1 MEFRCAIKQ
10 TCNASCVDLPLA
22 LRVML
27 HMHLDLQA
35 TEVKQ
40 QTLLCRQDTY
50 AHQKTRTKRTNYYS
64 AGYETTS
71 MALTY
76 ALYELSRSPV
86 MQQRLVDEVD
96 RFGREKEPAFAD
108 LAQFP
113 FADAVLK
120 EGMRL
125 HPPVTPLI
133 GLVG

>member
-1 MEFRCAIKQ
+1 MQVC
-10 TCNASCVDLPLA
+10 
-22 LRVML
+22 
-27 HMHLDLQA
+27 MH
-35 TEVKQ
+35 
-40 QTLLCRQDTY
+40 
-50 AHQKTRTKRTNYYS
+50 

-76 ALYELSRSPV
+76 ALYELSKNPV
-86 MQQRLVDEVD
+86 MQQRLVNEVD
-96 RFGREKEPAFAD
+96 QFGRGREPTFEN

-133 GLVG
+133 GLVGQQS

>member
-1 MEFRCAIKQ
+1 
-10 TCNASCVDLPLA
+10 
-22 LRVML
+22 
-27 HMHLDLQA
+27 
-35 TEVKQ
+35 
-40 QTLLCRQDTY
+40 
-50 AHQKTRTKRTNYYS
+50 
-64 AGYETTS
+64 

-96 RFGREKEPAFAD
+96 QFGREKEPAFAD

-133 GLVG
+133 GLVGWQSWYHLSMHNRTGLSNS

>member
-1 MEFRCAIKQ
+1 
-10 TCNASCVDLPLA
+10 
-22 LRVML
+22 
-27 HMHLDLQA
+27 
-35 TEVKQ
+35 
-40 QTLLCRQDTY
+40 
-50 AHQKTRTKRTNYYS
+50 
-64 AGYETTS
+64 
-71 MALTY
+71 
-76 ALYELSRSPV
+76 

-108 LAQFP
+108 LAQFL

>member
-1 MEFRCAIKQ
+1 
-10 TCNASCVDLPLA
+10 
-22 LRVML
+22 ML

-40 QTLLCRQDTY
+40 QTLLCRKDTQ
-50 AHQKTRTKRTNYYS
+50 AKETRTKRNNHCS

-96 RFGREKEPAFAD
+96 QFGREKEPASAD

-133 GLVG
+133 ALVG

>member
-1 MEFRCAIKQ
+1 
-10 TCNASCVDLPLA
+10 
-22 LRVML
+22 ML
-27 HMHLDLQA
+27 HTHLDLQA

-40 QTLLCRQDTY
+40 QTLLCRQDTR
-50 AHQKTRTKRTNYYS
+50 AKKTTRTNCYS

-86 MQQRLVDEVD
+86 MQQRLVNEVD
-96 RFGREKEPAFAD
+96 QFGREKEPAFAD